1 MALYSLAKNT
11 SIITIKHMVIII
23 MMATSITNKDVYYK
37 LGFKDL
43 ARPEIKFGV
52 SSPLYSTNK
61 RMKTDVLCV
70 LNRQLLT
77 F

>member
-1 MALYSLAKNT
+1 
-11 SIITIKHMVIII
+11 